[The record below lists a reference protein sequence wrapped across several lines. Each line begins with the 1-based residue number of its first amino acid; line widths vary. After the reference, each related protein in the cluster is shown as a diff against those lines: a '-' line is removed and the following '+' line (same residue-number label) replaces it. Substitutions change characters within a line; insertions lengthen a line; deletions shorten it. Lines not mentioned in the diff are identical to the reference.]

1 MAKILLIAGH
11 PHPEQS
17 LANATILEEIKKSDL
32 DITIEDL
39 AAKGWNFDIPAEQ
52 AAVKAADVLVFQ
64 FPFYWYSYPALLK
77 KWVEEVLAHGF
88 AYGSQG
94 TALQGKDFIISFTA
108 GAPFDTY
115 KAGSTQNRPVAE
127 YLYNFQQLAEF
138 TGMKP
143 HDPIVTYGCMYVP
156 GVSTEEDKKRIISD
170 CKKSAAKL
178 LEELK
183 KC

>member
-64 FPFYWYSYPALLK
+64 FPFYWY
-77 KWVEEVLAHGF
+77 
-88 AYGSQG
+88 
-94 TALQGKDFIISFTA
+94 
-108 GAPFDTY
+108 PFDTY

-138 TGMKP
+138 TGMKL

-170 CKKSAAKL
+170 CKKSAARL